1 MIFLRAPLLQLVSS
15 IDDFVA
21 FSTDADFLAVVED
34 LAFHPHRF
42 DALVAHQH
50 HVGPVDRRFTF
61 NDATLSILGIGLR
74 VPFDDVDILNEK
86 PIFFMVDPED
96 LADLAFILAGDD
108 LDFVIFLD
116 LDGVSDHFLFSTRQ
130 AFN

>member
-1 MIFLRAPLLQLVSS
+1 MIFLRAPLLQLASS

-130 AFN
+130 ALN

>member
-1 MIFLRAPLLQLVSS
+1 MIFLRAPLLQLASS

-34 LAFHPHRF
+34 LALHPHRF